1 MSVSFHAKTRRRKG
15 RRRSL
20 NSCPLLEKKGYNI
33 LDKNSQRVERSNMRI
48 LFATDGAKQSDAA
61 IEMLKNFALS
71 DGDEIKVISVVD
83 MAIPMAI
90 DIYGGYLPDTGE
102 LEKTARE
109 NAQKLLE
116 RAQERIG
123 SHFGGTNLAISAEV
137 LFGSPESRI
146 VETAEAI
153 HPDLIVVGSHGY
165 SRWERLLLGS
175 VSDSVVHHAPCSVLV
190 VRAPAE

>member
-1 MSVSFHAKTRRRKG
+1 MK
-15 RRRSL
+15 
-20 NSCPLLEKKGYNI
+20 
-33 LDKNSQRVERSNMRI
+33 I

-61 IEMLKNFALS
+61 IQMLKHFALAE
-71 DGDEIKVISVVD
+71 GDEIKIVSVVD
-83 MAIPMAI
+83 MAVPMAI

-109 NAQKLLE
+109 NAGKVLDRTEQRIK
-116 RAQERIG
+116 AQFEG
-123 SHFGGTNLAISAEV
+123 KNLMISSEV

-153 HPDLIVVGSHGY
+153 HPDIIVLGSHGY

-175 VSDSVVHHAPCSVLV
+175 VSDSVVHHAPCSVLI
-190 VRAPAE
+190 VRTPAE